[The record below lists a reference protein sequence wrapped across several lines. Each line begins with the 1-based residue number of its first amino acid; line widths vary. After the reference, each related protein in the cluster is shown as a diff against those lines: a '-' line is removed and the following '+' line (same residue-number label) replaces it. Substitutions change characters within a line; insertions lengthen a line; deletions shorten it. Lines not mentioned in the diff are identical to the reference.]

1 MKLRILCAAVLSAL
15 VTTAAFAQDY
25 PNRAVTI
32 IVPFPAGGPTDGLA
46 RAYAAE
52 MEKKLG
58 QQVVVDNRPGGG
70 TMTGVMAVSSAEPD
84 GYTLGFTA
92 SAVTIQPTV
101 NPSLNFDP
109 VNDLTALSMLVEPI
123 QTFAVN
129 SKSGLNT
136 VADLI
141 ARAKEKPGTVTFA
154 STGQGTATHIGG
166 EYFAQFAGIELVHV
180 PYQGSAPAVV
190 DLLAGRVDMLVDAIS
205 GPGAYFATGELKPLA
220 TTGPQRTSLT
230 ADIPTVAETLPGWE
244 SRSFI
249 GLIGPAKLPQDVIDR
264 VTKASQEVMAD
275 PALQDRV
282 KKLSMD
288 VVNSDPATFKAQIE
302 KDTTKWAKILKD
314 IGLVPAN

>member
-1 MKLRILCAAVLSAL
+1 MKLKLLCAAVFSAFAAS
-15 VTTAAFAQDY
+15 AAFADTY
-25 PNRAVTI
+25 PARAVTL
-32 IVPFPAGGPTDGLA
+32 IVPFPAGGPADGLA
-46 RAYAAE
+46 RAYASE

-58 QQVVVDNRPGGG
+58 QSVVVDNRPGGG
-70 TMTGVMAVSSAEPD
+70 TMTGVTAVSSADPD

-109 VNDLTALSMLVEPI
+109 VRDLTAISMLVEPI
-123 QTFAVN
+123 QALAVN
-129 SKSGLNT
+129 TKSGLNS

-141 ARAKEKPGTVTFA
+141 AKAKANPGRVTFA

-166 EYFAQFAGIELVHV
+166 EYFAQFAGVEMVHV

-205 GPGAYFATGELKPLA
+205 GPGAYFESGELKPLA
-220 TTGPQRTSLT
+220 TTGPQRSGLT
-230 ADIPTVAETLPGWE
+230 PDIPTVAETLPGWE

-249 GLIGPAKLPQDVIDR
+249 GLIGPAALPQDIVDR
-264 VTKASQEVMAD
+264 LSAASAEAMAD
-275 PALQDRV
+275 PALRERV
-282 KKLSMD
+282 KMLSMD
-288 VVNSDPATFKAQIE
+288 VISSDPATFKAQIE
-302 KDTTKWAKILKD
+302 RDTEKWAKILKD

>member
-1 MKLRILCAAVLSAL
+1 MKLQLLCAAVLSAFAA
-15 VTTAAFAQDY
+15 TAASGQDY
-25 PNRAVTI
+25 PSRAVTL

-46 RAYAAE
+46 RAYAAD

-58 QQVVVDNRPGGG
+58 QPFVVDNRPGGG
-70 TMTGVMAVSSAEPD
+70 TMTGVTAVSSSEPD

-109 VNDLTALSMLVEPI
+109 VRDLTAISMLVEPI

-129 SKSGLNT
+129 TKSGLNG

-141 ARAKEKPGTVTFA
+141 ARAKEKPGEVTFA

-166 EYFAQFAGIELVHV
+166 EYFAQFAGIQLVHV
-180 PYQGSAPAVV
+180 PYQGSAPAVI

-205 GPGAYFATGELKPLA
+205 GPGAYFESGELKPLA

-230 ADIPTVAETLPGWE
+230 PDIPTVAETLPGWE
-244 SRSFI
+244 SRSFL
-249 GLIGPAKLPQDVIDR
+249 GLIGPAGLPQDIVDR
-264 VTKASQEVMAD
+264 ISKASREVMAD
-275 PALQDRV
+275 PALQERV
-282 KKLSMD
+282 HTLSMD
-288 VVNSDPATFKAQIE
+288 VINSDPATFKAQIE
-302 KDTTKWAKILKD
+302 QDTVKWAKILKD
-314 IGLVPAN
+314 IGLVPGN